1 MLLNHPSMEK
11 EYIYTNIFH
20 YSNVRYSGRRQ
31 AVLSHI
37 MNTHETTNEKLQSDT
52 ITHNNSKLGTPSRN
66 KSAVTLLMTHGKQ
79 LIS

>member
-1 MLLNHPSMEK
+1 MEK

-20 YSNVRYSGRRQ
+20 YSNVRYSGIRH

-37 MNTHETTNEKLQSDT
+37 MTNEKLQSATGAT

-66 KSAVTLLMTHGKQ
+66 KSAVTLLMENN
-79 LIS
+79 